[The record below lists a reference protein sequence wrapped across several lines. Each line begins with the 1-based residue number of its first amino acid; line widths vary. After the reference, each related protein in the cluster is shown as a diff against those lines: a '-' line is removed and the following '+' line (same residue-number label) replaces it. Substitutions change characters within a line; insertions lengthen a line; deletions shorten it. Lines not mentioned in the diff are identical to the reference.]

1 MSKSNIARQL
11 AQVQPGTLHA
21 GVDLA
26 LENNVVVV
34 INEKAERLDHFSF
47 PQAPPAEGPG
57 TLLFWAAT
65 SHTDSGFPL
74 DKGPS

>member
-34 INEKAERLDHFSF
+34 INEKAQRLDHFNFSQDWGGYDYF
-47 PQAPPAEGPG
+47 
-57 TLLFWAAT
+57 L
-65 SHTDSGFPL
+65 
-74 DKGPS
+74 PSLCLTCESQIA